1 MQTSLCL
8 LILTFATAKS
18 TDQVAGLFP
27 PEVDYHEWD
36 RSEKGTV
43 VNEEINLPGY
53 LHSVKTV
60 SNSHLR
66 ITKKP

>member
-1 MQTSLCL
+1 MQEMSL
-8 LILTFATAKS
+8 
-18 TDQVAGLFP
+18 
-27 PEVDYHEWD
+27 EWD

-43 VNEEINLPGY
+43 VNQNITLPGY